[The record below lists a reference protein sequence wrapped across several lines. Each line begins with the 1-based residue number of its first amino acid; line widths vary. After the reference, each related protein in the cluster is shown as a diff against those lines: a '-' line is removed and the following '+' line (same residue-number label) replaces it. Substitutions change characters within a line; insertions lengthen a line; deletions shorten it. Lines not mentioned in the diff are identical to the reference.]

1 MAKSP
6 RPARP
11 TWLNT
16 GLVLLSAALFGLLVL
31 PRLKPDPFVGK
42 QANDFVLP
50 RLDPA
55 GKLSAEKVRL
65 SGLEGKAV
73 ILDFWASWCIPCRA
87 QAPVVDA
94 VAKAQGPRGL
104 VALGVVSS
112 DSPEDAAAFLASHP
126 VAYGSVV
133 DDQGEA
139 ARAFNVQGLPTLV
152 ALDKTGAVVARRS
165 GFVSQKE
172 LTGIAEAALR

>member
-6 RPARP
+6 KPARP
-11 TWLNT
+11 AWFNT

-42 QANDFVLP
+42 AASDFVLP
-50 RLDPA
+50 RLVP
-55 GKLSAEKVRL
+55 GGGLSAEKVRL

-73 ILDFWASWCIPCRA
+73 ILDFWASWCVPCRA

-104 VALGVVSS
+104 MALGIVSS
-112 DSPEDAAAFLASHP
+112 DSPEDAAAFLAAHP
-126 VAYGSVV
+126 VGYGSVV
-133 DDQGEA
+133 DEQGEA
-139 ARAFNVQGLPTLV
+139 ARAFDVQGLPTLV

-165 GFVSQKE
+165 GFVSEKE

>member
-1 MAKSP
+1 MAKPQAS
-6 RPARP
+6 RPV
-11 TWLNT
+11 WFNT
-16 GLVLLSAALFGLLVL
+16 GLVLLAAALFGLLVL
-31 PRLKPDPFVGK
+31 PRLTPDPLVGK
-42 QANDFVLP
+42 QATDFLLP
-50 RLDPA
+50 RLEPA
-55 GKLSAEKVRL
+55 GGLSSEKVRL

-94 VAKAQGPRGL
+94 VAKAHGSRGL
-104 VALGVVSS
+104 MALGVVSG

-133 DDQGEA
+133 DEQGEA
-139 ARAFNVQGLPTLV
+139 ARAFDVRGLPTLV
-152 ALDKTGAVVARRS
+152 ALDKTGNVVARRS
-165 GFVSQKE
+165 GFVSEKE